1 MIQLFFR
8 LLIMLWLR
16 NQNKAKV
23 CNEAFAF
30 HQFLHELKSAVFIPA
45 AREKD
50 REWRLRQVQK
60 CVRKMPRL
68 SEQFVVALQNLENE
82 VWQNSITRNDYHFL
96 TIKRENVASLIQY
109 LQNIAEDKH
118 VLVLQGLLMS
128 QPDSAKPF
136 KLKRNRKA

>member
-23 CNEAFAF
+23 CNEAFTF
-30 HQFLHELKSAVFIPA
+30 HQWLHELKAAVFIPA

-50 REWRLRQVQK
+50 KEWRLRQVQK

-68 SEQFVVALQNLENE
+68 SEKFVVALQNLENE
-82 VWQNSITRNDYHFL
+82 
-96 TIKRENVASLIQY
+96 A
-109 LQNIAEDKH
+109 
-118 VLVLQGLLMS
+118 
-128 QPDSAKPF
+128 
-136 KLKRNRKA
+136 